1 MTEKESVNSNIINHF
16 SLHHVAVEIQAHVA
30 TSPTD
35 HVRRGDVHVRKRIL
49 AGGSARGCNMFTDP
63 YGPHVLGF
71 ASGELEEG
79 PDTESK
85 QGCWSSSQTSRH
97 AVAIG
102 LAWLFAA
109 TLASIAS
116 APPLQAHRPWGVSS

>member
-49 AGGSARGCNMFTDP
+49 A
-63 YGPHVLGF
+63 
-71 ASGELEEG
+71 ASQVGLLEVAI
-79 PDTESK
+79 
-85 QGCWSSSQTSRH
+85 CSQTHTARMCSALHLENSKKALIRRASR
-97 AVAIG
+97 VA
-102 LAWLFAA
+102 
-109 TLASIAS
+109 
-116 APPLQAHRPWGVSS
+116 GVVVKPAGMP